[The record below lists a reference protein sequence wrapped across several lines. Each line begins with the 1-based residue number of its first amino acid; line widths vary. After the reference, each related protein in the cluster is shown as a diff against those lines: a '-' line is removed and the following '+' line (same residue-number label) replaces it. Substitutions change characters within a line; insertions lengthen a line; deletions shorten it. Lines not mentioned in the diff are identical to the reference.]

1 MKLNI
6 KESIPSH
13 EKNDLMNQDED
24 TFTLSTTPVKEIKI
38 FNESDKLK
46 KSIKKRT
53 ESSEEKFRHK
63 FSKEINN
70 SYEPAIKLLKTITRY
85 KVPFEKMMLLA
96 TISTEITECVNNFW
110 KDFEKVITSS
120 MLNIDA
126 DDLMAIFIYLIVK
139 SQLSELLIHTKFI
152 EEFTTGTTKNS
163 MMGYY
168 YTTIKAALSYIASIK
183 DKFDLGNKDKKAP
196 FTPNKSSFSENDT
209 GEMNDMVINSNITV
223 FSN

>member
-13 EKNDLMNQDED
+13 EKNEIMNLEDEMYM
-24 TFTLSTTPVKEIKI
+24 STPPVKEIKI

-53 ESSEEKFRHK
+53 ECEEKFRHK
-63 FSKEINN
+63 FSKEVNN
-70 SYEPAIKLLKTITRY
+70 SYESAIKLLKTIARY

-168 YTTIKAALSYIASIK
+168 YTTIKAALSYIASIN
-183 DKFDLGNKDKKAP
+183 DKFDLSNKDKKAP

-209 GEMNDMVINSNITV
+209 GEMNDLVINSNITV
-223 FSN
+223 FTN